1 MAGAFVRRP
10 FSLFPTSLGDD
21 PPEHGF
27 VQECRPFYR
36 DRTNK
41 PSRKTY
47 GGYRRISM
55 TERQKV
61 HGFHTF
67 YRSVSLYDIR

>member
-10 FSLFPTSLGDD
+10 FSQILASLKSVS
-21 PPEHGF
+21 PERDF

-67 YRSVSLYDIR
+67 YRSVS

>member
-1 MAGAFVRRP
+1 MADIFVRRP
-10 FSLFPTSLGDD
+10 FSLFRSGLRGLPS
-21 PPEHGF
+21 ERGF
-27 VQECRPFYR
+27 VQECRRFYR

-47 GGYRRISM
+47 GGFRRISM

-67 YRSVSLYDIR
+67 YRQVSL